1 MRKKKIS
8 NRKSIRSGKLKR
20 SLAALLSVLLIFSI
34 ILTDNQLIFAEEA
47 SSSINMAEEQPE
59 TPEVPQ
65 PTSEET
71 SETQEISQ
79 SVSEEQPETSGDPLQ
94 EQEEATLPESE
105 SEGVSEKSVGN
116 EKLNG
121 LSDTQKSREEE
132 QITIT
137 NLDVQTE
144 DLENTVIIGATDQAS
159 FDITVSLEG
168 PSSQS
173 VWLGYRLTLPEKSLS
188 GGTWAFGTGSYSW
201 LESMEEEG
209 KIPTVQKKDGNL
221 VIEGKVNA
229 QVNEGNLVPG
239 IYTKSITVTSS
250 NMANNEQADLN
261 IECWVLEDEATRK
274 EAKANIT
281 ISQTCE
287 YRMNCEK
294 NSGAAVISGY
304 FNQKTGDFTVR
315 KPADM
320 AGYQYGRV
328 YGFEPYVTNPSTTEK
343 LDRNIPLSFDM
354 KYQVLK
360 KEEGEYVPET
370 EEGYQ
375 PVLIVTKKH
384 NKDCQNELTDSPIED
399 VTLGNLIYD
408 YSNIGPQMT
417 GDYSYQMEDGILHVS
432 ANNRNND
439 TTRLSCLVFV
449 PVNEDDSGEDTRKL
463 QITFDNLQGTSISGQ
478 PITDVTPQ
486 DYICEWTVYPKGS
499 GEGEITT
506 PLFSRS
512 IYFPNYKTVKKGER
526 LPAISDVSTTKSS
539 TITDYSVNAINI
551 LIKFESGLELD
562 EAVKEANHGLYSGEV
577 NFLYGVKPDGKGWTN
592 EIEVNHTQDYELRYY
607 DNLEEAKSHG
617 TVVAALIEMRNGIWL
632 RDNFRYTCYFRANGD
647 SGKSYVIVQD
657 VKMWRGSDD
666 WYETSWVGTNG
677 GAVSQTQEPT
687 DFMKPYDNPAN
698 TEGSVEERV
707 YRRDIWPDGAAEPQ
721 EMEGRTWGDTVY
733 IVGGEVKKIKASST
747 NLNGNNITTVHG
759 AWNASWSNSTFNT
772 TLNQRYVDRQ
782 YTFEVTGVGE
792 QPISLQAVITGVNY
806 YDRNLY
812 TKQTGEVHLG
822 TESDP
827 VTYTPDADPTKP
839 GTFKGG
845 KVIDPEN
852 FTVPGDGI
860 YDLYYTS
867 FIGDITDLSK
877 DAPIGVWW
885 DQTSLKMVGDS
896 AKYAFL
902 GDVNIAYTVTVTKDG
917 SMSVSNQSDSPAVID
932 AAGYNLELTANL
944 KGQNN
949 VFMLDVLPYREDGR
963 GSDYHGSYTLT
974 GNKIT
979 MTYST
984 ADGGNPDSQ
993 GTLYYTTETKVQGKT
1008 ADIFAGKD
1016 ADSLGETFTDTAS
1029 ITWKK
1034 ADYQDG
1040 KWILPE
1046 GTTPVAIMFCGNIA
1060 ADERVAFHVP
1070 LTLTENQV
1078 GDTYSNNISVLT
1090 SSVTEPVESNIAM
1103 VTVAGRTISGT
1114 AWIDVN
1120 QDGIYN
1126 NGDTGQSG
1134 VTVKLY
1140 KADKTEIRQDANGN
1154 FYNVTT
1160 EEDGSYSFANVPESE
1175 DGYYIAFEGHLF
1187 KGGKYFSAKKYK
1199 GGASA
1204 PGDRADDSDIVES
1217 DTAIESAKTE
1227 VFAMST
1233 DAQLV
1238 ESETINQ
1245 TVSGVNAG
1253 LIEGVQVQY
1262 EFTGGTEEYL
1272 LPTEVMELLPTDKTY
1287 YKPGT
1292 EITSIQPEKTSVNAD
1307 SGIWKFKGY
1316 DTDTKEAVS
1325 GVTFTGTWERSE
1337 YATLTIS
1344 NTVAGKY
1351 GDKTKKFSIEIIL
1364 TDPSGSPIGGAFPIS
1379 GNYKDDSVT
1388 FDSSGKATVQLSDG
1402 ESVTISSLIPGNK
1415 FKVQEVSVPDGYTVT
1430 YNNQTLKSGIEGTL
1444 ETGSTVHVVN
1454 TRDEI
1459 AVTALDDAGKAGWLI
1474 AVSSGLLLL
1483 ISGLVLTGR
1492 RRRNR

>member
-1 MRKKKIS
+1 
-8 NRKSIRSGKLKR
+8 
-20 SLAALLSVLLIFSI
+20 
-34 ILTDNQLIFAEEA
+34 
-47 SSSINMAEEQPE
+47 
-59 TPEVPQ
+59 
-65 PTSEET
+65 
-71 SETQEISQ
+71 
-79 SVSEEQPETSGDPLQ
+79 
-94 EQEEATLPESE
+94 
-105 SEGVSEKSVGN
+105 
-116 EKLNG
+116 
-121 LSDTQKSREEE
+121 
-132 QITIT
+132 
-137 NLDVQTE
+137 
-144 DLENTVIIGATDQAS
+144 
-159 FDITVSLEG
+159 
-168 PSSQS
+168 
-173 VWLGYRLTLPEKSLS
+173 
-188 GGTWAFGTGSYSW
+188 
-201 LESMEEEG
+201 
-209 KIPTVQKKDGNL
+209 
-221 VIEGKVNA
+221 
-229 QVNEGNLVPG
+229 
-239 IYTKSITVTSS
+239 
-250 NMANNEQADLN
+250 
-261 IECWVLEDEATRK
+261 
-274 EAKANIT
+274 
-281 ISQTCE
+281 
-287 YRMNCEK
+287 
-294 NSGAAVISGY
+294 
-304 FNQKTGDFTVR
+304 
-315 KPADM
+315 
-320 AGYQYGRV
+320 
-328 YGFEPYVTNPSTTEK
+328 
-343 LDRNIPLSFDM
+343 
-354 KYQVLK
+354 
-360 KEEGEYVPET
+360 
-370 EEGYQ
+370 
-375 PVLIVTKKH
+375 
-384 NKDCQNELTDSPIED
+384 
-399 VTLGNLIYD
+399 
-408 YSNIGPQMT
+408 MT
-417 GDYSYQMEDGILHVS
+417 GDYSYQMKDGILHVS
-432 ANNRNND
+432 ADNRNND
-439 TTRLSCLVFV
+439 TTRLYCLLFV

-512 IYFPNYKTVKKGER
+512 IYFPNNKTVKKGER
-526 LPAISDVSTTKSS
+526 LQAISNVSTTKSS

-562 EAVKEANHGLYSGEV
+562 EAVREVNHGLYSGEV

-632 RDNFRYTCYFRANGD
+632 RDNFRYDCYFRANGD

-657 VKMWRGSDD
+657 VKMWRGSAD
-666 WYETSWVGTNG
+666 WYQTSWVGTNG
-677 GAVSQTQEPT
+677 EAVSQTQEPT

-721 EMEGRTWGDTVY
+721 EMEGTTWGDTVY

-759 AWNASWSNSTFNT
+759 AWNSSWSNSTFNT
-772 TLNQRYVDRQ
+772 TLNQRYVDRR

-806 YDRNLY
+806 YDKKLY

-839 GTFKGG
+839 GTFTGG
-845 KVIDPEN
+845 KVINPEN
-852 FTVPGDGI
+852 FTVPGDGT

-917 SMSVSNQSDSPAVID
+917 SMSVSNQSDSPAVINT
-932 AAGYNLELTANL
+932 AGYNLELTANL

-949 VFMLDVLPYREDGR
+949 VFMLDVLPYSKDRR

-984 ADGGNPDSQ
+984 ADGGNPGSQ
-993 GTLYYTTETKVQGKT
+993 GTLYYTTNEVVRGQT
-1008 ADIFAGKD
+1008 ADIFDGKD
-1016 ADSLGETFTDTAS
+1016 ADNLGDEFTEKG

-1070 LTLTENQV
+1070 LTLKDNHV
-1078 GDTYSNNISVLT
+1078 GDTYSNDISVLT
-1090 SSVTEPVESNIAM
+1090 SSVTEPIESNIAM
-1103 VTVAGRTISGT
+1103 VTVAGRTISGKV
-1114 AWIDVN
+1114 WIDTD
-1120 QDGIYN
+1120 QDGIC
-1126 NGDTGQSG
+1126 DDSETGQSG

-1140 KADKTEIRQDANGN
+1140 KADKTDKTDKTEITQDANDES
-1154 FYNVTT
+1154 YNVTT
-1160 EEDGSYSFANVPESE
+1160 KKDGSYSFENVPESE
-1175 DGYYIAFEGHLF
+1175 DGYYIAFEGDLF
-1187 KGGKYFSAKKYK
+1187 DGGKYFSAKQYE

-1204 PGDRADDSDIVES
+1204 PGDSEDDSDIKES
-1217 DTAIESAKTE
+1217 NAALKFAETE

-1233 DAQLV
+1233 DDQLV

-1262 EFTGGTEEYL
+1262 EFTGGTEEYP
-1272 LPTEVMELLPTDKTY
+1272 LPDKVTKLLPTDEVY

-1292 EITSIQPEKTSVNAD
+1292 EITPIQPEETSVNAD
-1307 SGIWKFKGY
+1307 SGIWKFNGY
-1316 DTDTKEAVS
+1316 DEDTKEAVS

-1364 TDPSGSPIGGAFPIS
+1364 TDASGRPVSGDFPVSGAD
-1379 GNYKDDSVT
+1379 YKDDSKLL
-1388 FDSSGKATVQLSDG
+1388 FDNGSGKATVQLSDG

-1415 FKVQEVSVPDGYTVT
+1415 FKVQESVPNGYTVT
-1430 YNNQTLKSGIEGTL
+1430 YNNQTSESGLEGTL
-1444 ETGSTVHVVN
+1444 KAGSTVRVVN

>member
-1 MRKKKIS
+1 M
-8 NRKSIRSGKLKR
+8 
-20 SLAALLSVLLIFSI
+20 
-34 ILTDNQLIFAEEA
+34 
-47 SSSINMAEEQPE
+47 
-59 TPEVPQ
+59 
-65 PTSEET
+65 
-71 SETQEISQ
+71 
-79 SVSEEQPETSGDPLQ
+79 Q

-105 SEGVSEKSVGN
+105 PEGVSEKSVGN
-116 EKLNG
+116 EELNG

-144 DLENTVIIGATDQAS
+144 DLENPVIIGATDQAS

-304 FNQKTGDFTVR
+304 FNQETGDFTVR
-315 KPADM
+315 KPVDM
-320 AGYQYGRV
+320 TGYQYGRV

-343 LDRNIPLSFDM
+343 LDRNEPLSFDM
-354 KYQVLK
+354 KFQVLK
-360 KEEGEYVPET
+360 KGEDGQYVPET
-370 EEGYQ
+370 EESYQ

-384 NKDCQNELTDSPIED
+384 NKDCQNELTDSPIKD

-432 ANNRNND
+432 AKNRNND

-478 PITDVTPQ
+478 AITDVTPQ

-562 EAVKEANHGLYSGEV
+562 EAVKEANHGLYSGKV
-577 NFLYGVKPDGKGWTN
+577 NFLYGVKPDGAGWTN

-617 TVVAALIEMRNGIWL
+617 IVVAALIEMRNGIWL

-677 GAVSQTQEPT
+677 DAVSQTQEPT

-698 TEGSVEERV
+698 TEGPVEERV

-822 TESDP
+822 TESEP

-932 AAGYNLELTANL
+932 TAGYNLELTANL

-993 GTLYYTTETKVQGKT
+993 GTLYYTTDAKVQGKT
-1008 ADIFAGKD
+1008 ADIFADKNAG
-1016 ADSLGETFTDTAS
+1016 SLGDTFTDTAD

-1046 GTTPVAIMFCGNIA
+1046 GITPVAIMFCGNIA

-1126 NGDTGQSG
+1126 NGDTGQSE

-1140 KADKTEIRQDANGN
+1140 KADGTEITRDANDN
-1154 FYNVTT
+1154 SYNVTT
-1160 EEDGSYSFANVPESE
+1160 GEDGSYSFANVPESK
-1175 DGYYIAFEGHLF
+1175 DGYYIAFEGDLF
-1187 KGGKYFSAKKYK
+1187 DGGKYFSAKQYQ

-1217 DTAIESAKTE
+1217 NTALSSAKTE
-1227 VFAMST
+1227 IFAMST

-1262 EFTGGTEEYL
+1262 EFTGGTEEYP
-1272 LPTEVMELLPTDKTY
+1272 LPKEVMELLPTDKTY

-1316 DTDTKEAVS
+1316 DTNTKEAVS

-1402 ESVTISSLIPGNK
+1402 ESVTISSLIPGDQ
-1415 FKVQEVSVPDGYTVT
+1415 FKVQEVSVPKGYTVT
-1430 YNNQTLKSGIEGTL
+1430 YNNQTLQSGTYNNQTLESGIEGTL
-1444 ETGSTVHVVN
+1444 KAGSTVHVVN

-1459 AVTALDDAGKAGWLI
+1459 AVTALDDAGKAGGLI

>member
-1 MRKKKIS
+1 MKDNEFRREGFDVRKKIH
-8 NRKSIRSGKLKR
+8 NRKSIRSGKSKR

-79 SVSEEQPETSGDPLQ
+79 SASEEQPETSGDPLQ
-94 EQEEATLPESE
+94 EKEEATLPESE

-121 LSDTQKSREEE
+121 LSDTQKSREKE
-132 QITIT
+132 QITIA

-304 FNQKTGDFTVR
+304 FNQETGDFTVR

-320 AGYQYGRV
+320 NGYQYGRV

-343 LDRNIPLSFDM
+343 LDRNEPLSFDM
-354 KYQVLK
+354 KFQVLK
-360 KEEGEYVPET
+360 KGEDGQYVPEM
-370 EEGYQ
+370 EESYQ
-375 PVLIVTKKH
+375 PVLMVTKKH
-384 NKDCQNELTDSPIED
+384 NKDYQNELTDSSIKD

-408 YSNIGPQMT
+408 YSRIGPQMT

-432 ANNRNND
+432 ANKRNDD

-512 IYFPNYKTVKKGER
+512 IYFPNNKTVKKGER
-526 LPAISDVSTTKSS
+526 LQSTSEVTTSKSS
-539 TITDYSVNAINI
+539 TIADYSVNAINI

-562 EAVKEANHGLYSGEV
+562 KALEEVNYGIYSGDV
-577 NFLYGVKPDGKGWTN
+577 NFLYGVKPDGAGWTN

-657 VKMWRGSDD
+657 VKMWRGSAD
-666 WYETSWVGTNG
+666 WYETSWVGTDG
-677 GAVSQTQEPT
+677 GEVSQTQEPT

-698 TEGSVEERV
+698 TEGPVEERV

-721 EMEGRTWGDTVY
+721 EMEGTTWGDTVY

-759 AWNASWSNSTFNT
+759 AWNSSWSNSTFNT
-772 TLNQRYVDRQ
+772 TLNQRYVDRR

-852 FTVPGDGI
+852 FTVPGDGT

-932 AAGYNLELTANL
+932 TAGYNLELTANL

-949 VFMLDVLPYREDGR
+949 VFMLDVLPYSEDGR

-974 GNKIT
+974 GNEIT

-993 GTLYYTTETKVQGKT
+993 GTLYYTTDAEVQGKT
-1008 ADIFAGKD
+1008 ADIFANINAG
-1016 ADSLGETFTDTAS
+1016 SLGDTFDTAG

-1034 ADYQDG
+1034 AEYQDG

-1046 GTTPVAIMFCGNIA
+1046 GTTPAAIMFCGNIA

-1114 AWIDVN
+1114 VWIDVD

-1140 KADKTEIRQDANGN
+1140 KADGTEITRDANGN
-1154 FYNVTT
+1154 SYNVTT
-1160 EEDGSYSFANVPESE
+1160 GTETEEEDGSYIFENVPESK
-1175 DGYYIAFEGHLF
+1175 DGYYIAFEGDLF
-1187 KGGKYFSAKKYK
+1187 DGGKYFSAKQYK

-1204 PGDRADDSDIVES
+1204 PGDSANDSDIKES
-1217 DTAIESAKTE
+1217 NAALKFAETE

-1233 DAQLV
+1233 DDQLV

-1262 EFTGGTEEYL
+1262 EFTGASC
-1272 LPTEVMELLPTDKTY
+1272 
-1287 YKPGT
+1287 
-1292 EITSIQPEKTSVNAD
+1292 IIQ
-1307 SGIWKFKGY
+1307 I
-1316 DTDTKEAVS
+1316 
-1325 GVTFTGTWERSE
+1325 
-1337 YATLTIS
+1337 
-1344 NTVAGKY
+1344 
-1351 GDKTKKFSIEIIL
+1351 
-1364 TDPSGSPIGGAFPIS
+1364 
-1379 GNYKDDSVT
+1379 
-1388 FDSSGKATVQLSDG
+1388 
-1402 ESVTISSLIPGNK
+1402 
-1415 FKVQEVSVPDGYTVT
+1415 
-1430 YNNQTLKSGIEGTL
+1430 
-1444 ETGSTVHVVN
+1444 
-1454 TRDEI
+1454 
-1459 AVTALDDAGKAGWLI
+1459 
-1474 AVSSGLLLL
+1474 
-1483 ISGLVLTGR
+1483 
-1492 RRRNR
+1492 